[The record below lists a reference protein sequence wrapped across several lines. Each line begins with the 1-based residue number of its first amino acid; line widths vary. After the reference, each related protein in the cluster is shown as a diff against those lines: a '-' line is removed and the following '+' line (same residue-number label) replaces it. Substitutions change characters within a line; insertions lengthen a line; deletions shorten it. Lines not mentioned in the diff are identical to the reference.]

1 MIKNILAI
9 AMTVLLSG
17 CSVSSWMHRTAEPS
31 GPPLPMNVSCEDLID
46 HLNQQSGN
54 LKAWQSTD
62 VRMKAEI
69 PGTPYVPPMKGSIA
83 CQSPNRFHL
92 TASNLVASTDMGAN
106 AEQCWFLSTPGHP
119 GVISWRHED
128 AHLLH
133 KLSSPIPYI
142 DPDWLMLVLGVKQLN
157 ADDYALEPGDDP
169 RSREL
174 LLTTVKEGIHGGA
187 KRYVIKVNSDY
198 RVVREHVAYDA
209 DGRVIVR
216 AQLSNHKSFDGHLI
230 PQTVRLEFP
239 GNDAELTLSFAK
251 IDTNPSI
258 DSALWKVP
266 SVQGGNNTDLI
277 DLMEGMERADAQRK
291 LRQRNDSGRN
301 VTLGTPVF
309 QQVGNSSQ
317 TAAVESVWMSDS
329 SPVEPNWSDA
339 TDSVSPFPDNHFAEP
354 IRRRNWLPR
363 WRWWPSRR
371 R

>member
-1 MIKNILAI
+1 
-9 AMTVLLSG
+9 
-17 CSVSSWMHRTAEPS
+17 
-31 GPPLPMNVSCEDLID
+31 MNVSCEDLID

-62 VRMKAEI
+62 FRMTVKI
-69 PGTPYVPPMKGSIA
+69 PETPYVPPMKGSIA

-106 AEQCWFLSTPGHP
+106 SEQCWFLSTPGHP

-157 ADDYALEPGDDP
+157 ADDYALEPGNGP
-169 RSREL
+169 GSREL
-174 LLTTVKEGIHGGA
+174 LLTTVKEATHGGA

-230 PQTVRLEFP
+230 PQTVQLKLP
-239 GNDAELTLSFAK
+239 GNGAELTLSFAK

-258 DSALWKVP
+258 NSALWKVP

-277 DLMEGMERADAQRK
+277 DLMEGMERADAQRQ
-291 LRQRNDSGRN
+291 LRQRNGSGRSAA
-301 VTLGTPVF
+301 LGTPVF
-309 QQVGNSSQ
+309 QQIENSSQ
-317 TAAVESVWMSDS
+317 TAAVESVWMSDT
-329 SPVEPNWSDA
+329 SPAEPNWSDA
-339 TDSVSPFPDNHFAEP
+339 TDSASPFQDNHFAEP
-354 IRRRNWLPR
+354 KRRRNWLSQ